1 MPSIWL
7 VFQASCKSLIAS
19 MRGGDWIEMKKT
31 IGILGGMGPMATIDL
46 FQKIVA
52 QTPAVCDQDHLK
64 IIIYNNPSIPS
75 RNQLSVP
82 GAADPFEEMVKSA
95 ALLEQSGAD
104 FIVMPCHAAH
114 YWHSRLQH
122 NLKIPLISM
131 IDTTVEYLA
140 SSHAADSLLLGNT
153 TTIEQKI
160 YEAPLAKAG
169 LSCFHF
175 KEQPVLVDLI
185 TSIKAGHL
193 TNNPLIS
200 KLNKALA
207 GYEKA
212 GITVLIAACT
222 EIPLISSQLPAS
234 FTIVDP
240 TWLLAKKAISM
251 AMTPS

>member
-1 MPSIWL
+1 
-7 VFQASCKSLIAS
+7 
-19 MRGGDWIEMKKT
+19 MKKI
-31 IGILGGMGPMATIDL
+31 IGILGGMGPMATVDL

-52 QTPAVCDQDHLK
+52 QTPAICDQDHLK

-82 GAADPFEEMVKSA
+82 GAADPFEEMAKSA
-95 ALLEQSGAD
+95 AVLEQSGAD

-114 YWHSRLQH
+114 YWHSRLQ
-122 NLKIPLISM
+122 NKLKIPLISM
-131 IDTTVEYLA
+131 IDVTVDYLA
-140 SSHAADSLLLGNT
+140 TSHAADSLLLLGHT
-153 TTIEQKI
+153 TTVDQKI

-175 KEQPVLVDLI
+175 KEQPLLVDLI
-185 TSIKAGHL
+185 TSIKAGQL
-193 TNNPLIS
+193 VNNPLIP
-200 KLNKALA
+200 KLNKTLA
-207 GYEKA
+207 EYERA

-240 TWLLAKKAISM
+240 TWLLARKAISM
-251 AMTPS
+251 ATVSS